1 MENQSND
8 QNKVLEYKGLTPDLI
23 SEITYLK
30 VRGITKD
37 FLVEHQR
44 ILYRAYMKIAQTQD
58 EFSREVSKKS
68 ECCKEIANVLN
79 DLSPFKNKVF
89 KTFRRPGYK
98 LLLRKDFNFA
108 ANLLKDSVNNAIEGL
123 NVSIQMFEDYDQ
135 LASDIEANPQKYE
148 GVATIRKDDL
158 NKGIQKWL
166 KLKKF

>member
-8 QNKVLEYKGLTPDLI
+8 QNKVLEYKGLTPEII

-44 ILYRAYMKIAQTQD
+44 ILYRCYMQIAQTKD
-58 EFSREVSKKS
+58 EFSREVSTKS
-68 ECCKEIANVLN
+68 ECCKKIGKVLD

-108 ANLLKDSVNNAIEGL
+108 TDLLKESVNNAIEGL
-123 NVSIQMFEDYDQ
+123 NVSIQMYEDYEQ

>member
-8 QNKVLEYKGLTPDLI
+8 QNKVLEYKGLTPEII

-44 ILYRAYMKIAQTQD
+44 ILYRCYMQIAQTKD
-58 EFSREVSKKS
+58 EFSREVSTKS
-68 ECCKEIANVLN
+68 ECCKKIGKVLD

-108 ANLLKDSVNNAIEGL
+108 TDLLKESVNNAIEGL
-123 NVSIQMFEDYDQ
+123 NVSIQMYEDYEQ

-148 GVATIRKDDL
+148 GVATIQKNDL
-158 NKGIQKWL
+158 NKGPQKWL

>member
-8 QNKVLEYKGLTPDLI
+8 QNKVLEYKGLTPEII

-44 ILYRAYMKIAQTQD
+44 ILYRCYMQIAQTKD
-58 EFSREVSKKS
+58 EFSREVSTKS
-68 ECCKEIANVLN
+68 ECCKKIGKVLD

-108 ANLLKDSVNNAIEGL
+108 TDLLKESVNNAIEGL
-123 NVSIQMFEDYDQ
+123 NVSIQMYEDYEQ
-135 LASDIEANPQKYE
+135 LASDIETNPQKYE
-148 GVATIRKDDL
+148 GIATTTRKDDL
-158 NKGIQKWL
+158 NKGIQK
-166 KLKKF
+166 

>member
-1 MENQSND
+1 MENQSKDHN
-8 QNKVLEYKGLTPDLI
+8 QVLEYKGLTPDLI

-58 EFSREVSKKS
+58 EFSRE
-68 ECCKEIANVLN
+68 VLN

>member
-8 QNKVLEYKGLTPDLI
+8 QNKVLEYKGLTPEII

-44 ILYRAYMKIAQTQD
+44 ILYRCYMQIAQTKD
-58 EFSREVSKKS
+58 EFSREVSTKS
-68 ECCKEIANVLN
+68 ECCKKIGKVLD

-108 ANLLKDSVNNAIEGL
+108 TDLLKESVNNAIEGL
-123 NVSIQMFEDYDQ
+123 NVSIQMYEDYEQ
-135 LASDIEANPQKYE
+135 LASDIEANPQK
-148 GVATIRKDDL
+148 
-158 NKGIQKWL
+158 
-166 KLKKF
+166 